1 MGLSEDLVAEAKER
15 TAGDAAIHEIA
26 EVARTRLEKESQERT
41 RCLEEHGRRVVD
53 LTDHIQNEKTSRAL
67 NHSTLEQQLSNAT
80 RNITAV
86 KSDSAKEF
94 EGVRNRLQ
102 KFEEKLGKFVV
113 DILQEIEETKNVNAE
128 KHGGHERALKDLTTA
143 FGSHVSNTTKKQSDQ
158 HETILS
164 LKDAIS
170 QETVMRAKERSSLAS
185 DLNQTREKLEKDGAL
200 RSNQL

>member
-86 KSDSAKEF
+86 KSDSAKE
-94 EGVRNRLQ
+94 
-102 KFEEKLGKFVV
+102 FEEKLGKFVV